1 MNKKS
6 KMIAAVMLLAVSA
19 AGLVLINYYNPW
31 QEQQQEPGEFETP
44 PETHGMQAAESC
56 ENFTGI
62 EKAKCY
68 LDEGDLNKSLDV
80 CGNLSVKEGDTCYQ
94 GTALDITNKNISKLN
109 KSIEIC
115 NRVTGGRFY
124 CYTNLASIVVKSD
137 LDAAIYVCD
146 LTYPPYICYSTL
158 GRVIAYSEVNET
170 IALCR
175 KINDSTCY
183 TSAAEVIVN
192 NDSKSALFLCRDCAN
207 TTRTSCQ
214 GCYFDAAKEIAQ
226 NDPKKAIDICN
237 EGARIAAEYSYPF
250 SYMCQINAADAVK
263 EDNEIAAFEICTN
276 LTGVNKARCYF
287 KIINF
292 SNNPGHVA
300 EMCRIM
306 TETWEG
312 EPNVMRYCKD
322 S

>member
-6 KMIAAVMLLAVSA
+6 KMITAVMLLAVSA

-137 LDAAIYVCD
+137 LDAAIYVCH
-146 LTYPPYICYSTL
+146 LTHPPHVCYSTL
-158 GRVIAYSEVNET
+158 GRVIAYAGVNET
-170 IALCR
+170 LVLCR

-183 TSAAEVIVN
+183 ISAVEVMVK
-192 NDSKSALFLCRDCAN
+192 NDSETALFLCENCAN
-207 TTRTSCQ
+207 TTCTACPE
-214 GCYFDAAKEIAQ
+214 CYFDVAKEVVQ
-226 NDPKKAIDICN
+226 HDLKKAIDICN
-237 EGARIAAEYSYPF
+237 EGALIGDKYSYPF
-250 SYMCQINAADAVK
+250 SYMCQINAADSIK
-263 EDNEIAAFEICTN
+263 EENESAAFEICTN
-276 LTGVNKARCYF
+276 LTGAKKATCYF
-287 KIINF
+287 RIIKV
-292 SNNPGHVA
+292 SNDSSHIA
-300 EMCRIM
+300 EMCRHMI
-306 TETWEG
+306 EILGE